1 MPDKIM
7 FIIINTKNKSI
18 NLILCYQLSL
28 ESESFAAAKCVSQ
41 MLLIE

>member
-7 FIIINTKNKSI
+7 FIIINIKSKSI
-18 NLILCYQLSL
+18 NIIFCYQLSL